1 MLTEELTARQ
11 QEGSSLT
18 YHNHTAWCT
27 SKLMAKKTPAQNTI
41 PNKLY
46 FKIGEVSTITGVEP
60 YVLRYWESEFKAI
73 KPARTQ
79 SKQRIYR
86 RKDVELILEIKKILY
101 EEKFTIAGARKR
113 LQSVKSENKQQ
124 LALDFTVKKD
134 HQKILKEIKA
144 ELKALRKLLG

>member
-1 MLTEELTARQ
+1 
-11 QEGSSLT
+11 
-18 YHNHTAWCT
+18 
-27 SKLMAKKTPAQNTI
+27 MAKKNLAKNTI

-73 KPARTQ
+73 KPSRTQ

-113 LQSVKSENKQQ
+113 LQKVKSQDNKQ
-124 LALDFTVKKD
+124 LNFDFTVKKD
-134 HQKILKEIKA
+134 HQKILGEIKE